1 MIYVLQNNSNGS
13 LTVISQPGI
22 HFRLP
27 FLTSVT
33 TYRQVVTV
41 TFEDKRKAEAY
52 EVGLNYNMGGRTVPV
67 PQRNRRSIASAAC

>member
-52 EVGLNYNMGGRTVPV
+52 EVGLNYNMGGRTVP
-67 PQRNRRSIASAAC
+67 QRNRRSVASAAC